1 MARVTLRGAEMHTNG
16 ELPAIGSIAPAFVL
30 VGTDLSEITQ
40 ASLAGK
46 RLVLNIFPSIDT
58 RTCAMSVRAFNE
70 RAAGLDDTV
79 VLCVSEDLPF
89 AARRFCG
96 AEGITNVTTG
106 SAFRS
111 DFAETYGVRL
121 LDGVFAGLT
130 ARAIVVID
138 ASGTVVHTELVG
150 EMVDEPDYDAALGAL
165 A

>member
-1 MARVTLRGAEMHTNG
+1 MRWYKTSLGKKYIMGLTGLAMVGFVIAHMLGN
-16 ELPAIGSIAPAFVL
+16 LSIF
-30 VGTDLSEITQ
+30 G
-40 ASLAGK
+40 
-46 RLVLNIFPSIDT
+46 
-58 RTCAMSVRAFNE
+58 
-70 RAAGLDDTV
+70 
-79 VLCVSEDLPF
+79 
-89 AARRFCG
+89 G

-150 EMVDEPDYDAALGAL
+150 EMVDEPDYDAALAAL
-165 A
+165 V